1 MYTDATSEQMTTM
14 SVFPTTLTYYNTTA
28 ECQKSSKN
36 AGSVAWIV
44 IGQIVVGVGSAP
56 MFPLIMSYID
66 DSVSRRKYTS
76 YTGKISSL
84 FPLFIHLVC

>member
-1 MYTDATSEQMTTM
+1 MYTDETKERMTTM
-14 SVFPTTLTYYNTTA
+14 SAFPTTSTYYNTTA

-36 AGSVAWIV
+36 AASVAWIV

-76 YTGKISSL
+76 YTGRI
-84 FPLFIHLVC
+84 